1 MWSNSVT
8 RIDEIIISWLNSLF
22 GRSAAFDDT
31 VTFLSHGETVNGAIV
46 MAVFWWYWF
55 RQSSA
60 ECVQRTREYLLS
72 TLFAAGVGLFAARI
86 LALTLPFRLR
96 PRFQPEL
103 HWVGPAAPTSL
114 SYVDWSAFPSD
125 HAVMFSA
132 FAVGLWFV
140 SWRTGLAALFF
151 AIFIVSFPRVY
162 FGFHYL
168 TDVIAGVALGA
179 LIAYCVNGVALFR
192 QLASRILPWEH
203 RSPQGFYAAF
213 FIISFQFAT
222 MFIGFRRLAAH
233 GLRLLA
239 ILLGKAISG

>member
-1 MWSNSVT
+1 MWSNSAT
-8 RIDEIIISWLNSLF
+8 RIDEIIISWLNSLV
-22 GRSAAFDDT
+22 GTSTAFDNA

-46 MAVFWWYWF
+46 MSVFWWYWF

-60 ECVQRTREYLLS
+60 ESVQRTREYLLG
-72 TLFAAGVGLFAARI
+72 TLFAAGIGLFAARI

-96 PRFQPEL
+96 PHFQPEL
-103 HWVGPAAPTSL
+103 HWVGPATPSWV

-140 SWRTGLAALFF
+140 SWRTGLATLVF

-162 FGFHYL
+162 FGFHYP

-179 LIAYCVNGVALFR
+179 LIAYCMNGVALCR
-192 QLASRILPWEH
+192 QLASRILPWER
-203 RSPQGFYAAF
+203 RSPQGFYLAL
-213 FIISFQFAT
+213 FIISFQFAS
-222 MFIGFRRLAAH
+222 MFIGFRRLAAAAF
-233 GLRLLA
+233 RLLA
-239 ILLGKAISG
+239 ILLGKAVPG